1 MFIQAR
7 LSCSVFTLV
16 SNFWYQFINPII
28 STKQNVDVYRCIA
41 IFRDLT
47 RTPFVSMTFS
57 LRYRCTFYVCHFSRW
72 YFWNFRILLYS
83 IVQMHAWDCS
93 FLQPMLRDNSLFTQL
108 PIEST
113 LIHTRGI
120 AITLF
125 GSFDRTQIRP
135 TPSSLIFNTTNQLER
150 Y

>member
-28 STKQNVDVYRCIA
+28 STKQNVDVYRSIA

-47 RTPFVSMTFS
+47 RTAFVSMTFS
-57 LRYRCTFYVCHFSRW
+57 LRYRCTFYVRHFSRW
-72 YFWNFRILLYS
+72 YFWNFRIVLYS
-83 IVQMHAWDCS
+83 IVQMHAWDCLL
-93 FLQPMLRDNSLFTQL
+93 LQSMLRDNSLFTQL
-108 PIEST
+108 SIEST

-120 AITLF
+120 AINPF
-125 GSFDRTQIRP
+125 SSFDWTRIRS